1 MSKRGL
7 GKGIGSLIK
16 DYTLDEVIQ
25 ETVTPGSVHEVE
37 ISLVDT
43 NPNQPRK
50 NFDKDSLDELA
61 DSIREQGILQP
72 ILVEKQEDRYLIIAG
87 ERRYRAA
94 KLAELTA
101 IPVIVKSISQENRLE
116 IALIENLQR
125 ENLNPI
131 EEAKA
136 FRFLIDT
143 SSISQDE
150 LSKRLGKKRS
160 TIANSLRLLNL
171 SKKMQDAVKE
181 GKMSAGHAR
190 AILSVVNPAD
200 QEWLFQMISDKGIS
214 VREAEAEAQKLN
226 KGSRAANTRKQE
238 HLPVQKAPE
247 IQQIEERLLEAL
259 GTKVTIKGDTKKGKV
274 EISYYSQDDL
284 ERIFEILSPE
294 NQIFEEPQH

>member
-25 ETVTPGSVHEVE
+25 ETVTPGSVHEIE

-50 NFDKDSLDELA
+50 NFDKESLDELA
-61 DSIREQGILQP
+61 DSIRKQGILQP

-94 KLAELTA
+94 KLADLTT

-150 LSKRLGKKRS
+150 LSRRLGKKRS

-171 SKKMQDAVKE
+171 SKKMQDSVKD
-181 GKMSAGHAR
+181 GHMSAGHAR

-200 QEWLFQMISDKGIS
+200 QEHLFRMIVEKGIS

-226 KGSRAANTRKQE
+226 KGSRAANTPKQD
-238 HLPVQKAPE
+238 VRSAKRTPE
-247 IQQIEERLLEAL
+247 IQDIEERFLEAL

-274 EISYYSQDDL
+274 EIQYYSQEDL
-284 ERIFEILSPE
+284 ERIFEIISPK
-294 NQIFEEPQH
+294 NRLFEEL